1 MALHPSSERGYRE
14 RDVSKIKN
22 PKQKKRLSLERD
34 RRNIFGENSKSS
46 RKNIARG
53 KQRRQMNERREIAQL
68 LGRLAGQVD
77 DDAASETEL
86 RVKLSI
92 TRSKNRGFQKHRD
105 TPLRDAIQRK
115 ITKRREKGMLG
126 AVANATV

>member
-1 MALHPSSERGYRE
+1 
-14 RDVSKIKN
+14 
-22 PKQKKRLSLERD
+22 
-34 RRNIFGENSKSS
+34 
-46 RKNIARG
+46 
-53 KQRRQMNERREIAQL
+53 MNERREIAQL

-126 AVANATV
+126 L